1 LLGSLVFRESEFGQL
16 CLPALIATTHKIGQ
30 QLTRTAMRYGDDQSF
45 AMQTMNISLP
55 DPMKQFVED
64 RVNAGA
70 YSSVSEYVR
79 ELVRADQKRHAK
91 EELEQILLNAMN
103 SGDPFEVTPEM
114 LEDVKQKLRV
124 RAAQR
129 NGTKR

>member
-1 LLGSLVFRESEFGQL
+1 
-16 CLPALIATTHKIGQ
+16 
-30 QLTRTAMRYGDDQSF
+30 
-45 AMQTMNISLP
+45 MQTMNISLP
-55 DPMKQFVED
+55 DPMKQFVEE
-64 RVNAGA
+64 RVSAGA
-70 YSSVSEYVR
+70 YSSASEYVR

-114 LEDVKQKLRV
+114 IEDVRQKLRV

>member
-1 LLGSLVFRESEFGQL
+1 
-16 CLPALIATTHKIGQ
+16 
-30 QLTRTAMRYGDDQSF
+30 
-45 AMQTMNISLP
+45 MNISLP
-55 DPMKQFVED
+55 DPMKQYVEE
-64 RVNAGA
+64 RVSAGA
-70 YSSVSEYVR
+70 YSSASEYVR